1 MDVSHLKE
9 CLTTAGKEELGIPI
23 VLPSI
28 ADSIFPIAQ
37 WALEGKPTEG
47 RQVWFGV
54 GNAKDLQGQ
63 LHPQLRNRILPLTP
77 SQVHMAFQRGPFDAL
92 LLPHHG
98 FSYSDPNLLLSSFWK
113 PRGSYKVCEDFQHA
127 EVCLWFWQSKRKS
140 LKLFGM
146 DHHHAVQWDIKQI
159 LRPLGV
165 KVDFVW
171 LCDGRPAIN
180 EAIPSEIPGFQSS
193 LDIYR
198 PSPDKQLSPETKQY
212 ILDKNYDGILTSHS
226 LVTCFRLKEL
236 SLPMIHMNSTRFG
249 NDWIQDPQKH
259 NILVKGIQELLTKE
273 RLHIVH
279 NNEGD
284 RKYFSQ
290 YFPSVSPQQELW
302 IPSLCESVMR
312 LREKSPLQTKI
323 LIWDTRQ
330 VLLQETGSPFMKEMY
345 IKLKQ
350 KHGDA
355 IESQAVLMAQSNSYL
370 PEGYLDDY
378 AAVIHIPYNIST
390 MSMFQQVRANIPIW
404 VPSKELLAKLLAD
417 SKELNEMSWTVF
429 APASESTASLLD
441 HVRTPAVI
449 ETWLQAA
456 DFYNPNVLP
465 LVFQFSSID
474 ELVEH
479 VLTTN
484 YDEAIQKSE
493 SAQQSIRENITF
505 AWEQLLNHI
514 NKTA

>member
-1 MDVSHLKE
+1 MDIALIKQ
-9 CLTTAGKEELGIPI
+9 CLTNAGKEELGIPLI
-23 VLPSI
+23 LPSM
-28 ADSIFPIAQ
+28 ADSIFPLAQ

-63 LHPQLRNRILPLTP
+63 LHPQLRNRILPLSP
-77 SQVHMAFQRGPFDAL
+77 SQVYMAFQRGPFDAL

-98 FSYSDPNLLLSSFWK
+98 FSYSDPNLMLSPFWK
-113 PRGSYKVCEDFQHA
+113 PRGSYKVCEGFQHP
-127 EVCLWFWQSKRKS
+127 EVCLWFWVPERKPV
-140 LKLFGM
+140 KLFGM
-146 DHHHAVQWDIKQI
+146 DHHHAVQWDIKQL

-165 KVDFVW
+165 KLDFVW

-198 PSPDKQLSPETKQY
+198 PSPDRPLSPETKQY
-212 ILDKNYDGILTSHS
+212 IQEKRYDGILTSHS

-236 SLPMIHMNSTRFG
+236 GLPMIHINSTRFG
-249 NDWIQDPQKH
+249 NDWIQDPHKH
-259 NILVKGIQELLTKE
+259 EVLVKGIQELLTKE
-273 RLHIVH
+273 RLHVVH
-279 NNEGD
+279 NNQGD
-284 RKYFSQ
+284 SKYFSQ

-302 IPSLCESVMR
+302 IPSLCESLMR
-312 LREKSPLQTKI
+312 LRGKSPDKHKI

-330 VLLQETGSPFMKEMY
+330 VLLQENGSPFMKEMY
-345 IKLKQ
+345 TKLKQ
-350 KHGDA
+350 THGDA

-370 PEGYLDDY
+370 PEGYLDEY

-417 SKELNEMSWTVF
+417 SREPNEMSWTVF
-429 APASESTASLLD
+429 APGSASSASLLD
-441 HVRTPAVI
+441 HVRSPEVI
-449 ETWLQAA
+449 ETWLKAA

-465 LVFQFSSID
+465 LVFQFNSIE
-474 ELVEH
+474 ELVEN
-479 VLTTN
+479 VLKTN

-493 SAQQSIRENITF
+493 SSQQSIRENITF